1 MANFYDTMKITRGY
15 LRQESMPKVKQ
26 VAYMRNVQ
34 LPPTPGFEKLGP
46 AAREAARSRAKN
58 FYPFD

>member
-1 MANFYDTMKITRGY
+1 MKFYDTMRVTRGY
-15 LRQESMPKVKQ
+15 LRREQNVKVKEIG
-26 VAYMRNVQ
+26 YCKNFQ
-34 LPPTPGFEKLGP
+34 LPPTPGYEKLGT